1 MISTKSL
8 ILKRN
13 KKLVNVNGHIGSN
26 KTQATTAHAT
36 SHGLNEWMKEWINLL
51 IKYLAEGK
59 PSANRGHLTK
69 HKNVWNWP
77 NLYKAS

>member
-13 KKLVNVNGHIGSN
+13 KKLVNVNGRIGSN

-36 SHGLNEWMKEWINLL
+36 SR
-51 IKYLAEGK
+51 AE
-59 PSANRGHLTK
+59 
-69 HKNVWNWP
+69 
-77 NLYKAS
+77 